1 MHHGRSGFC
10 RCSNGHAQSTN
21 GELLRSLHRLA
32 RNMSVATETP
42 APFLRGALASIT
54 RRSKL
59 LVAAFDD
66 LALFATARDMS
77 WSASLCLRST
87 GN

>member
-10 RCSNGHAQSTN
+10 RCSNGHAHSTN
-21 GELLRSLHRLA
+21 GELLRSLHHLA
-32 RNMSVATETP
+32 WDMSAAAETP

-54 RRSKL
+54 RQSKL

-66 LALFATARDMS
+66 LDLFTAAGDMPR
-77 WSASLCLRST
+77 SASLCLRNT